1 MRLRIA
7 ETVET
12 DGLVQQT
19 TELET
24 AMKTIMFK
32 RTLWPAAAGTGL
44 VGHVTTTY
52 DDLVKAFGKPD
63 RDGDKCTA
71 QWIIQFDDGTVA
83 TIYDWKEPE
92 TPKAAYNWHVGGK
105 NHAAVQLVAA
115 CLVPGQHTI
124 NRTDAL
130 TSLFV

>member
-1 MRLRIA
+1 MN
-7 ETVET
+7 
-12 DGLVQQT
+12 
-19 TELET
+19 
-24 AMKTIMFK
+24 TIIFK

-52 DDLVKAFGKPD
+52 DDLVKAFGRPD
-63 RDGDKCTA
+63 RDADKCTA
-71 QWIIQFDDGTVA
+71 QWIIEFSDGTVA

-92 TPKAAYNWHVGGK
+92 TPMKAYAWHVGGK
-105 NHAAVQLVAA
+105 DHRAVQLVAA

-130 TSLFV
+130 TALFT

>member
-1 MRLRIA
+1 MN
-7 ETVET
+7 
-12 DGLVQQT
+12 
-19 TELET
+19 
-24 AMKTIMFK
+24 TILFK
-32 RTLWPAAAGTGL
+32 RVLWPDAAGCGL

-52 DDLVKAFGKPD
+52 DDLVKAFGEPD
-63 RDGDKCTA
+63 SGTTDGKTTA
-71 QWIIQFDDGTVA
+71 NWIIKFSCGTVA